1 MEITLAVLAAGI
13 GSRYGGLK
21 QMDPIGPAGQF
32 ILDYSVADALAAG
45 VSRVVFTIR
54 RDIEKDF
61 RDIVGRRWE
70 ARADV
75 RYAFQAL
82 DAVPA
87 GFTPPPERKKPWG
100 TGQALLAAAPLC
112 GDAAITVNADDY
124 YGPDGFASLREFLVS
139 SADAPTRHAMVAYR
153 LDRTLSE
160 NDAVARGVC
169 DIAPDG
175 SLRSI
180 TEKLTLRRGPDGVI
194 RDGSGPEPIAD
205 DTPVSMNLFG
215 FKRAFLDQLA
225 EDFPRFLEKYGNLP
239 KSEFQLPTALA
250 SRMRR
255 GEASVEVLRTASRWH
270 GVTSRLDRQA
280 VAEFFATLPN
290 PLA

>member
-1 MEITLAVLAAGI
+1 MEMTLAVLAAGM

-21 QMDPIGPAGQF
+21 QMDPIGPGGQF

-45 VSRVVFTIR
+45 VSRIVFTIR

-61 RDIVGRRWE
+61 RDLVGRRWE

-75 RYAFQAL
+75 HYAYQAL
-82 DAVPA
+82 DAVPK
-87 GFTPPPERKKPWG
+87 GFAVPPERKKPWG
-100 TGQALLAAAPLC
+100 TGQALLAAAPFC

-124 YGPDGFASLREFLVS
+124 YGPDGFASLRKFLVS

-169 DIAPDG
+169 DVAADG
-175 SLRSI
+175 TLRSI
-180 TEKLTLRRGPDGVI
+180 AEKLSLRRGPDGVI
-194 RDGSGPEPIAD
+194 RDASDPQAFAG

-215 FKRAFLDQLA
+215 FKRAFFEQLA
-225 EDFPRFLEKYGNLP
+225 EDFPCFLAKYGSLP

-255 GEASVEVLRTASRWH
+255 GEATVEVLRTASRWY
-270 GVTSRLDRQA
+270 GVTSRLDRPA
-280 VAEFFATLPN
+280 VERFFATLPD